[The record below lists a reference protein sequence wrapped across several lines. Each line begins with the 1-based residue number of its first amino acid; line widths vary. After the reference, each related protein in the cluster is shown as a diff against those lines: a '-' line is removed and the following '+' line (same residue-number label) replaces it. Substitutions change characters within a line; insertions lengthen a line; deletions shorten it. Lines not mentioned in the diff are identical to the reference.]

1 MKILIHS
8 NGPMVPSGYGRQT
21 KLLLG
26 QLSGLGHEVAVS
38 AFYGL
43 SGSAIRWGDHTIL
56 PAGKADFG
64 TDVLVPHAL
73 TWGADLVITL
83 MDFWKLAP
91 IADQLAHLNVAAW
104 LPIDCTPL
112 GRADRYVLETSH
124 AHPIAMSGF
133 GQRQLRQAGL
143 DSSLVPHAVDTS
155 IFRPP
160 DDRRKL
166 RQEIGIDD
174 KFVIG
179 ICAANSDAIRKAW
192 PEQFAAFA
200 KFHQAHPESLLMVH
214 SQAHNPAGFNLEQL
228 AEDLGIADSVM
239 MSDSYAQNAGLMPDE
254 MMASWFGALDVL
266 SSCSY
271 AEAFGVPMI
280 EAQACGTPVI
290 ATQGSAMAE
299 NAGPGLRVTG
309 QKFWNPVH
317 RAWWIRPNV
326 ADITHAYQKIYRA
339 SKENTAAARRKAFA
353 FGVGFDQEFIAK
365 DSWFPLLERLTPTPV
380 GPRPTRQMVDIP
392 SNVMSSQDPLENPE
406 AVLVGPE

>member
-43 SGSAIRWGDHTIL
+43 SGSAIRWEGHTIL

-73 TWGADLVITL
+73 TWGADLIITL

-91 IADQLAHLNVAAW
+91 IADQLARLNVAAW

-112 GRADRYVLETSH
+112 GKGDRYTLETSQ
-124 AHPIAMSGF
+124 AFPIAMSGF

-143 DSSLVPHAVDTS
+143 DSALVSHAVDTS

-160 DDRRKL
+160 DDRRTL

-200 KFHQAHPESLLMVH
+200 KFHQSHPESLLMVH
-214 SQAHNPAGFNLEQL
+214 SQAHNPAGFDLETL
-228 AEDLGIADSVM
+228 ANDMGIGDAVM
-239 MSDSYAQNAGLMPDE
+239 MSDSYAQSAGLMPDE

-299 NAGPGLRVTG
+299 NTGPGIRVTG

-326 ADITHAYQKIYRA
+326 VDITRAYQKTYRA
-339 SKENTAAARRKAFA
+339 TKEHAAVARKAAAN
-353 FGVGFDQEFIAK
+353 FGAGFDAERIAA
-365 DSWFPLLERLTPTPV
+365 DSWGPLLRRLA
-380 GPRPTRQMVDIP
+380 PTRQTVDIP
-392 SNVMSSQDPLENPE
+392 SNVMSSQDPSDNPE
-406 AVLVGPE
+406 AILVRSPE